1 MVEIVG
7 GELVPV
13 EVSVVEA
20 PAIRYEGLPQ
30 VLSLEE
36 VHTELLEIGIV
47 GFTVHHVYSVLKRDM
62 KPG

>member
-20 PAIRYEGLPQ
+20 PAIRYEGVPQ
-30 VLSLEE
+30 VFSLEE
-36 VHTELLEIGIV
+36 VLTDLLEVGVV
-47 GFTVHHVYSVLKRDM
+47 GFTVHEVYSILKRDM

>member
-13 EVSVVEA
+13 EVSVIEA
-20 PAIRYEGLPQ
+20 SAIRYQGLPQ
-30 VLSLEE
+30 VLSFQE
-36 VHTELLEIGIV
+36 VHTELLEIRVI
-47 GFTVHHVYSVLKRDM
+47 GFTVREVYSILKRDM

>member
-20 PAIRYEGLPQ
+20 STICYEGLPQ
-30 VLSLEE
+30 VLPLEE
-36 VHTELLEIGIV
+36 VHTELLEIGVV
-47 GFTVHHVYSVLKRDM
+47 GFTVHEVYSILKRDM
-62 KPG
+62 KPR